1 MLLVAGAVDGVET
14 SGQDK
19 ATAAVQARGLVRIME
34 EALALGLDKAMAM
47 EMVPVLGLDRPTVA
61 VQAPGPARAAE
72 VVAVA
77 VAVAMVTAMAGPET
91 ALMPTPSLATL
102 SPSVTSHSLQSAETS
117 RRSFRATATPPA
129 ASAILA
135 ALP

>member
-77 VAVAMVTAMAGPET
+77 VAMVTAMAGPET

-117 RRSFRATATPPA
+117 RRSFKATATPPA

>member
-19 ATAAVQARGLVRIME
+19 ATAAAQARGLVRIME

-77 VAVAMVTAMAGPET
+77 VAMVTAMAGPET

-117 RRSFRATATPPA
+117 RRSFKATATPPA